1 MSTFAT
7 NLRRLLARQ
16 GLTLAELAQRAKVDL
31 RTIKNLLNG
40 TTPNPRSRTLHDLA
54 AALEADVDEFFQ
66 NSSTLT
72 HRHFDRKTNPVVTE
86 VVESQPQLFEGWSEA
101 EFAEL
106 YSRQGMGGALTAEG
120 ALEAVRLMNR
130 KRQVLKKVQILLESD
145 EQSLLCAMVDA
156 LYDKV
161 VVSSC

>member
-1 MSTFAT
+1 MSTFPT

-16 GLTLAELAQRAKVDL
+16 GLTLAELAQRAKVVL

-72 HRHFDRKTNPVVTE
+72 HRHFDRKTTPAAPAAAA
-86 VVESQPQLFEGWSEA
+86 SQPQLFEDW
-101 EFAEL
+101 
-106 YSRQGMGGALTAEG
+106 
-120 ALEAVRLMNR
+120 N
-130 KRQVLKKVQILLESD
+130 
-145 EQSLLCAMVDA
+145 
-156 LYDKV
+156 
-161 VVSSC
+161 